1 MSKLAYLQT
10 HFRDNGQGSPLTQG
24 SRHGEAE
31 LPQPRDFS
39 HMLWVFWLLGER
51 GTPTPGLAGCPQDQC
66 GHRLEGKALGVP
78 NLRGW
83 NLLSQSLGLAF
94 MIKGQ
99 SLLDG
104 KRSMLSSL
112 RTCVQSLGPRWW
124 EEKTDCQRLPSDLH
138 TCALVHGLLSPHMP
152 TKCGKKKRKAQ
163 RAEPLPDLER
173 GFFQGHFLL
182 LSGNHKDHISAPDPE
197 PGSLP

>member
-10 HFRDNGQGSPLTQG
+10 HFRDSGQGSPLTAPGTERQSFPSPG
-24 SRHGEAE
+24 ILVICFGFSGCRE
-31 LPQPRDFS
+31 L
-39 HMLWVFWLLGER
+39 

-78 NLRGW
+78 ILRGW
-83 NLLSQSLGLAF
+83 DLLSQSLGLAF

-104 KRSMLSSL
+104 KRSLLSSL
-112 RTCVQSLGPRWW
+112 RTRIQSLGPRWW

-138 TCALVHGLLSPHMP
+138 TCTLVHGLLSPHMP
-152 TKCGKKKRKAQ
+152 TKCGKKKEKSSEG
-163 RAEPLPDLER
+163 RAT
-173 GFFQGHFLL
+173 
-182 LSGNHKDHISAPDPE
+182 A
-197 PGSLP
+197 